1 MTKHTKPIVIIG
13 AAALVIAA
21 ALLWWLFATSGNE
34 VRIGE
39 KIHLLKETT
48 VQMRLKVIARSDG
61 SAQVAVKFFDVDG
74 KAVGRCEQQYTGGAI
89 TLRLLDVAIGDRHI
103 FFPHEMTQPS
113 KTDTLRL
120 RLQKFYVKDGFPMV
134 YDSQVI
140 APALKDE
147 IQHLYG
153 HILAGDTARLHKLYG
168 TIRQIDITVSGV
180 VQTVLFIVDV
190 LFHMNSLLVIW

>member
-1 MTKHTKPIVIIG
+1 MTKLTKLIIVCAS
-13 AAALVIAA
+13 AAIVVGALV
-21 ALLWWLFATSGNE
+21 WWLFAKHDDE
-34 VRIGE
+34 VHIG
-39 KIHLLKETT
+39 KTIHLLKETI
-48 VQMRLKVIARSDG
+48 VPMRLKVIARSDG

-168 TIRQIDITVSGV
+168 TIRQIDITLSEPMERVNYSLTVKASGEV
-180 VQTVLFIVDV
+180 RF
-190 LFHMNSLLVIW
+190 

>member
-1 MTKHTKPIVIIG
+1 MTKLTKLIIVCAS
-13 AAALVIAA
+13 AAIVVGALV
-21 ALLWWLFATSGNE
+21 WWLFAKHDDE
-34 VRIGE
+34 VHIG
-39 KIHLLKETT
+39 KTIHLLKETI
-48 VQMRLKVIARSDG
+48 VPMRLKVIARSDG

-147 IQHLYG
+147 IQHLYE
-153 HILAGDTARLHKLYG
+153 HILAGDTVRLHKLYG
-168 TIRQIDITVSGV
+168 TIRQIDITLSEPMERVNYSLTVKASGEV
-180 VQTVLFIVDV
+180 RF
-190 LFHMNSLLVIW
+190 

>member
-1 MTKHTKPIVIIG
+1 MTKLTKLIIVCAS
-13 AAALVIAA
+13 AAIVVGALV
-21 ALLWWLFATSGNE
+21 WWLFATPGNK

-61 SAQVAVKFFDVDG
+61 SAQVAVKFFDIDG

-147 IQHLYG
+147 IQHLYE

-168 TIRQIDITVSGV
+168 TIRQIDITLSEPMERVNYSLTVKASGEV
-180 VQTVLFIVDV
+180 RF
-190 LFHMNSLLVIW
+190 

>member
-1 MTKHTKPIVIIG
+1 MTKLTKLIIVCAS
-13 AAALVIAA
+13 AAIVVGALV
-21 ALLWWLFATSGNE
+21 WWLFATHGNE

-168 TIRQIDITVSGV
+168 TIRQIDITLSEPMERVNYSLTVKASGEV
-180 VQTVLFIVDV
+180 RF
-190 LFHMNSLLVIW
+190 

>member
-1 MTKHTKPIVIIG
+1 MTKQTKLIIVCAS
-13 AAALVIAA
+13 AAIVVGALV
-21 ALLWWLFATSGNE
+21 WWLFATPGNE

-168 TIRQIDITVSGV
+168 TIRQIDITLSEPMERVNYSLTVKASGEV
-180 VQTVLFIVDV
+180 RF
-190 LFHMNSLLVIW
+190 

>member
-1 MTKHTKPIVIIG
+1 MTKLTKLIIVCAS
-13 AAALVIAA
+13 AAIVVGALV
-21 ALLWWLFATSGNE
+21 WWLFATPGNK

-120 RLQKFYVKDGFPMV
+120 RLQKFYVKNGFPMV

-168 TIRQIDITVSGV
+168 TIRQIDITLSEPMERVNYSLTVKASGEV
-180 VQTVLFIVDV
+180 RF
-190 LFHMNSLLVIW
+190 

>member
-1 MTKHTKPIVIIG
+1 MTKLTKLIIVCAS
-13 AAALVIAA
+13 AAIVVGALV
-21 ALLWWLFATSGNE
+21 WWLFATHGNE

-147 IQHLYG
+147 IQHLYE

-168 TIRQIDITVSGV
+168 TIRQIDITLSEPMERVNYSLTVKASGEV
-180 VQTVLFIVDV
+180 RF
-190 LFHMNSLLVIW
+190 

>member
-1 MTKHTKPIVIIG
+1 MTKLTKLIIVCAS
-13 AAALVIAA
+13 AAIVVGALV
-21 ALLWWLFATSGNE
+21 WWLFATHGNE

-39 KIHLLKETT
+39 KIHLLKETI
-48 VQMRLKVIARSDG
+48 VPMRLKVIARSDG

-168 TIRQIDITVSGV
+168 TIRQIDITLSEPMERVNYSLTVKASGEV
-180 VQTVLFIVDV
+180 RF
-190 LFHMNSLLVIW
+190 

>member
-1 MTKHTKPIVIIG
+1 MTKPTKPIVIIG

-21 ALLWWLFATSGNE
+21 ALAWWLFATSGDE
-34 VRIGE
+34 VHIG
-39 KIHLLKETT
+39 KTIHLLKETI
-48 VQMRLKVIARSDG
+48 VPMRLKVIARSDG

-103 FFPHEMTQPS
+103 FFPHEMIQPS

-168 TIRQIDITVSGV
+168 TIRQIDITLSEPMERVNYSLTVKASGEV
-180 VQTVLFIVDV
+180 RF
-190 LFHMNSLLVIW
+190 

>member
-1 MTKHTKPIVIIG
+1 MTKLTKLIIVCAS
-13 AAALVIAA
+13 AAIVVGALV
-21 ALLWWLFATSGNE
+21 WWLFAKHDNE
-34 VRIGE
+34 VHIG
-39 KIHLLKETT
+39 KTIHLLKETI
-48 VQMRLKVIARSDG
+48 VPMRLKVIARSDG

-168 TIRQIDITVSGV
+168 TIRQIDITLSEPMERVNYSLTVKASGEV
-180 VQTVLFIVDV
+180 RF
-190 LFHMNSLLVIW
+190 

>member
-1 MTKHTKPIVIIG
+1 MTKQTKLIIVCAS
-13 AAALVIAA
+13 AAIVVGALV
-21 ALLWWLFATSGNE
+21 WWLFATSDNE
-34 VRIGE
+34 VHIG
-39 KIHLLKETT
+39 KTIHLLKETI
-48 VQMRLKVIARSDG
+48 VPMRLKVIARSDG

-120 RLQKFYVKDGFPMV
+120 RLQKFYVKNGFPMV

-168 TIRQIDITVSGV
+168 TIRQIDITLSEPMERVNYSLTVKASGEV
-180 VQTVLFIVDV
+180 RF
-190 LFHMNSLLVIW
+190 